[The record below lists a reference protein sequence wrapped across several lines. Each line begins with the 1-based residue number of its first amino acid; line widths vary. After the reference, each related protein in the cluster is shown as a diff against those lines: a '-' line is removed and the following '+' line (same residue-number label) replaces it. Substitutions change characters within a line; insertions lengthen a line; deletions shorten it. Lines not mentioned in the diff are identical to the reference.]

1 MASTS
6 ATLSDRA
13 FALLQLCLPTRFIS
27 WLVFKLTRI
36 ESPGFKNAFI
46 RRFMEAFQ
54 VTLDEAEH
62 DRPEAYRH
70 FNAFFTR
77 ALKDGARP
85 LDADP
90 RALLSPVDG
99 TVSQLGTIDGERIF
113 QAKGQS
119 FTASE
124 LLGGDPEL
132 ARPFIGGSFCTIYLA
147 PYNYHRI
154 HMPLAGL
161 LKEWLLVPGRLFSV
175 NPATARAMP
184 RLFARN
190 ERVVT
195 MFDTASGPFALV
207 LVGALNVGSME
218 TVWAGQITPPHIR
231 SGLGRWSASRKV
243 QLERGEEMGRFN
255 MGSTVVLLLPPGKIE
270 WGETFGPAVT
280 VRMGQG
286 IGKLL

>member
-1 MASTS
+1 MSATS
-6 ATLSDRA
+6 ASLRDRA
-13 FALLQLCLPTRFIS
+13 FAWLQLCLPTRLIS

-46 RRFMEAFQ
+46 RRFTEAFQ
-54 VTLDEAEH
+54 VSLDEAEH

-77 ALKDGARP
+77 ALKPGARV
-85 LDADP
+85 LDPDL
-90 RALLSPVDG
+90 RALISPVDG
-99 TVSQLGTIDGERIF
+99 TVSQLGTIDRERIF

-119 FTASE
+119 FAASE
-124 LLGGDPEL
+124 LLGDPEL
-132 ARPFIGGSFCTIYLA
+132 ARPFVGGSFCTIYLA

-195 MFDTASGPFALV
+195 MFDTAAGPFALV

-231 SGLGRWSASRKV
+231 SGLGRWSPSRRV

-255 MGSTVVLLLPPGKIE
+255 MGSTVVLLLPPGKVE
-270 WGETFGPAVT
+270 WGETFGPGVT

-286 IGKLL
+286 IGRLA

>member
-1 MASTS
+1 MESPSASFG
-6 ATLSDRA
+6 DRA
-13 FALLQLCLPTRFIS
+13 FVLLQLCLPTRFIS

-36 ESPGFKNAFI
+36 ESTGFKNAFI
-46 RRFMEAFQ
+46 RRFMEVFEIN
-54 VTLDEAEH
+54 LDEAEF

-77 ALKDGARP
+77 ALKAGARP

-90 RALLSPVDG
+90 AALLSPVDG
-99 TVSQLGTIDGERIF
+99 TISQLGTIDGERIF

-119 FTASE
+119 FTATE
-124 LLGGDPEL
+124 LLGDHDL
-132 ARPFIGGSFCTIYLA
+132 ARSFIGGSFCTIYLA

-184 RLFARN
+184 RQFARN

-195 MFDTASGPFALV
+195 MFDTACGPFALV

-218 TVWAGQITPPHIR
+218 TVWAGPITPPHIR
-231 SGLGRWSASRKV
+231 SGLGRWSPSRRV
-243 QLERGEEMGRFN
+243 QLDRGEEMGRFN
-255 MGSTVVLLLPPGKIE
+255 MGSTVVLLLPPGKVA
-270 WGETFGPAVT
+270 WGETFEPGVT

-286 IGKLL
+286 IGRLA